1 MSFIEN
7 IDKIENKVKISIC
20 INIKY
25 DKILEL
31 CDYRNID
38 TN

>member
-31 CDYRNID
+31 CDYR
-38 TN
+38 